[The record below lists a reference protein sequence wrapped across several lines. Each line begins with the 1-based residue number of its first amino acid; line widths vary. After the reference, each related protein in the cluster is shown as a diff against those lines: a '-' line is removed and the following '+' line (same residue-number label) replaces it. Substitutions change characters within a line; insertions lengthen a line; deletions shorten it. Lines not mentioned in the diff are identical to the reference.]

1 MYQMVFIKLC
11 HFSLSQNE
19 PLVSPTFL
27 ISNSTTSVYTLPLV
41 SNVFW
46 HDYGV
51 WAMEPIIADNN
62 VANISNSDTS
72 IAELEKFIEAQRNAL
87 CGIQSETKSLE
98 ELKRQ
103 AIAQPDV
110 VFRDIITGRHGT
122 SKFSNAAFGLAVTAP
137 EIDWTLLEAN
147 DLRSATHP
155 RPPEASSSRAGK
167 MRNSISD
174 LRLALARLPPL
185 PAELVDN
192 DEDTEE
198 RGKKRR
204 RVDPA
209 HRLPTA
215 PASSSLRLPHPAD
228 SYNSVK
234 SQSSAVFSQSLGHP
248 STSSSSTAGG
258 LNSTKPPH
266 ARAQPSMDNANS
278 HRRAW
283 ASKGANADTPARHKS
298 SSPISPMSQDTP
310 STPTQP
316 VENSPL
322 VFATEP
328 ATELPDAGHTPT
340 TFKQNWTLAEQ
351 HTLERLLVEIPST
364 VKFRWVRISEAMGG
378 TRTPRQVAS
387 RVQKY
392 YEKMKKLGV
401 AVNSDDMGGGGR
413 GGSRA
418 TQALDTPLSM
428 RTRTP
433 STRGKPKTG
442 PQYTKSGRRR

>member
-1 MYQMVFIKLC
+1 
-11 HFSLSQNE
+11 
-19 PLVSPTFL
+19 
-27 ISNSTTSVYTLPLV
+27 
-41 SNVFW
+41 
-46 HDYGV
+46 
-51 WAMEPIIADNN
+51 MEPIIADNN
-62 VANISNSDTS
+62 VANKSNLDTS
-72 IAELEKFIEAQRNAL
+72 IAELEKFIEAQHNAL
-87 CGIQSETKSLE
+87 CGIHNEIESLE
-98 ELKRQ
+98 ELKRH
-103 AIAQPDV
+103 AIARPDV
-110 VFRDIITGRHGT
+110 VFGDIIAGRHDT
-122 SKFSNAAFGLAVTAP
+122 LKFSNCALGLAVMAP
-137 EIDWTLLEAN
+137 EIDWTLLESN
-147 DLRSATHP
+147 DLRPATHI
-155 RPPEASSSRAGK
+155 RSSKTSSSRASK
-167 MRNSISD
+167 MRNSISE
-174 LRLALARLPPL
+174 LRQALAQLPPL
-185 PAELVDN
+185 PVELADN

-209 HRLPTA
+209 HRVPAA
-215 PASSSLRLPHPAD
+215 PSSSSLRLPHPAD
-228 SYNSVK
+228 TYDSVK
-234 SQSSAVFSQSLGHP
+234 SQFSATFSQPLEAGHP
-248 STSSSSTAGG
+248 STSGSSTTSGS
-258 LNSTKPPH
+258 NSMKPPDI
-266 ARAQPSMDNANS
+266 RSQPYAD
-278 HRRAW
+278 HPHPQRRTW
-283 ASKGANADTPARHKS
+283 ASKGVSDGTPVRHQS
-298 SSPISPMSQDTP
+298 SSPISPVSQHTLP
-310 STPTQP
+310 TPTQL
-316 VENSPL
+316 VVNSPVAL
-322 VFATEP
+322 ATEST
-328 ATELPDAGHTPT
+328 TELPDTRDAPT